1 MAVRSLGPEER
12 TGAVAGL
19 AEVLADCVAGG
30 ASVGFL
36 LPFTFPDAAAYW
48 QVAAPAMDILLVAE
62 TGGRIAGTVSLRFA
76 AFPNGRHRAEV
87 VKLLVHRR
95 ARGRGIARRLMA
107 AAEAEALAAGR
118 TTLHLDT
125 LTGSDAESLYQALGW
140 QAAGIIPDYC
150 LVGGGNVGSTTV
162 MYRLLRGEP

>member
-1 MAVRSLGPEER
+1 M
-12 TGAVAGL
+12 AGL

-36 LPFTFPDAAAYW
+36 LPFTIADAHGYW
-48 QVAAPAMDILLVAE
+48 QSAAPAMDILLVAE
-62 TGGRIAGTVSLRFA
+62 TGGRIEGTVSLRFA
-76 AFPNGRHRAEV
+76 ALPNGRHRAEV

-95 ARGRGIARRLMA
+95 ARGRRIAKRLMA

-125 LTGSDAESLYQALGW
+125 LTGSDAEGLYQALGW
-140 QAAGIIPDYC
+140 QAAGIIPAYC
-150 LVGGGNVGSTTV
+150 LVGDGNLGSTTV
-162 MYRLLRGEP
+162 MYRHLA